1 LDGVAWVRP
10 GPLTKRA
17 SAQDEQVLS
26 ERRVA
31 AALPFDT
38 RSVIGAQESDLDLE
52 MLGSTY
58 VTAAV
63 DPEVLEENGRPLPQ
77 QLRSL
82 RLLDPT
88 GVPTAL
94 RLLLGV
100 CPTFPPGACPVRPL

>member
-1 LDGVAWVRP
+1 M
-10 GPLTKRA
+10 
-17 SAQDEQVLS
+17 LS

-31 AALPFDT
+31 AALPFDA

-94 RLLLGV
+94 GLLLGGFD
-100 CPTFPPGACPVRPL
+100 PTTFLPGAYIQFVRYEGVDADAAFVALPA